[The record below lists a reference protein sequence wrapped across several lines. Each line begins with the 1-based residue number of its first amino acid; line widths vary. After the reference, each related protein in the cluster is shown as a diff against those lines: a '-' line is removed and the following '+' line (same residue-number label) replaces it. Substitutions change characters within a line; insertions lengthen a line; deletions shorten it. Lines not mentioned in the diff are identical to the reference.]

1 MYQTS
6 LVNIYREIKKK
17 PTPCELFVR
26 ELAEET
32 HRSISTVQ
40 KWVTGAQTPDNAAKH
55 AISKYFK
62 TPISVLF
69 PDSNDA
75 SDEKQ

>member
-6 LVNIYREIKKK
+6 LINIYREIKKK
-17 PTPCELFVR
+17 PTPCELFVK
-26 ELAEET
+26 ELAEVT

-55 AISKYFK
+55 AISEHFNI
-62 TPISVLF
+62 PISVLF
-69 PDSNDA
+69 PEPNET